1 MDRQELKTSAV
12 TAIETANRA
21 MTKASILGGRV
32 MRAATQTR
40 LRVGERFPRLGLAP
54 ERSRTQEAI
63 HSPAFWAFGG
73 SLAAGAVTAIKP
85 IREQIVTTAKQAKQ
99 QASSKITEYIGGKP
113 QDSQALQRAGL
124 PPAPGTQPT
133 TPTMRREADEL
144 MGPAQPTGAETQ
156 SPPTI

>member
-12 TAIETANRA
+12 TAIEKANGA

-40 LRVGERFPRLGLAP
+40 VRMDERFPRLGLAP

-85 IREQIVTTAKQAKQ
+85 VREQIVTTAKQVKR
-99 QASSKITEYIGGKP
+99 QAVSKITEYIGGKT
-113 QDSQALQRAGL
+113 QDSQDFQRSGL
-124 PPAPGTQPT
+124 PPVPGTPPT
-133 TPTMRREADEL
+133 TPTIRREADEL
-144 MGPAQPTGAETQ
+144 MGSPSGGDTKPTTEL
-156 SPPTI
+156 